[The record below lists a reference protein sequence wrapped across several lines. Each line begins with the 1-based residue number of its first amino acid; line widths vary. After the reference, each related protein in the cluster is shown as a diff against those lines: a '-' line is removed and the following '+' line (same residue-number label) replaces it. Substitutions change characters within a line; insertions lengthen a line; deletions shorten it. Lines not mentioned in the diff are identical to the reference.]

1 MTLLFR
7 IKCLEFLYFY
17 LLPEEVSTISGANAD
32 QALCPQ
38 KSTPVDAG
46 LQTSR
51 DTVFNTLSGATMI
64 DCGYSPLPPPPVSMI
79 TITPASSD
87 ESVAS
92 STSPDSRPF
101 VPNPKIH
108 ELRLLTKDL
117 DFTPSTPTKKRQQ
130 IADLGVGT
138 PHTPNRKTKG
148 AVSDHNT
155 PSKLDSNFAAGKI
168 NIPSDMEPGTLSRR
182 QEMHKALST
191 GNNQELTHD
200 LTSSSLMDFG
210 VFVTPNPMY
219 QGGNVIFPSESG
231 SCAGGTSS
239 DRSTGSA
246 GTIDLTW
253 GPPRRANDIGTP
265 SRRGERHLRHTGP
278 VAAGGTPMRK
288 TKSEVH
294 PPSRHMHSKSEASM
308 LGSGAKSVLMVRSQ
322 SVNEIGPMA
331 PAPIDGINIGPR
343 GRTIKSTR
351 EKKELLGTCL
361 GNVDALVEG
370 MKKAGAW
377 GLV

>member
-1 MTLLFR
+1 
-7 IKCLEFLYFY
+7 
-17 LLPEEVSTISGANAD
+17 
-32 QALCPQ
+32 
-38 KSTPVDAG
+38 
-46 LQTSR
+46 
-51 DTVFNTLSGATMI
+51 MI
-64 DCGYSPLPPPPVSMI
+64 DCGNSPLPPPPVSMI

-92 STSPDSRPF
+92 STSSDSRPF

-138 PHTPNRKTKG
+138 PHTSNRKNKG
-148 AVSDHNT
+148 TVSDHNT
-155 PSKLDSNFAAGKI
+155 PSKLNSNFAAGKI
-168 NIPSDMEPGTLSRR
+168 NIPSDMEPGTPSRR
-182 QEMHKALST
+182 QEMHAARST

-200 LTSSSLMDFG
+200 LTSGSLMNFG
-210 VFVTPNPMY
+210 VFVTPSPMY
-219 QGGNVIFPSESG
+219 QGGKVVFPSESG
-231 SCAGGTSS
+231 SRARGTSS
-239 DRSTGSA
+239 DRSTESA

-265 SRRGERHLRHTGP
+265 SRRAGP
-278 VAAGGTPMRK
+278 AATGGTPMRK
-288 TKSEVH
+288 TRSEVH

-308 LGSGAKSVLMVRSQ
+308 IGTGAKSVLMVRSQ
-322 SVNEIGPMA
+322 SEVGLMVPT
-331 PAPIDGINIGPR
+331 PIDGISINPR